1 MTGNL
6 DEARLLVGAG
16 VRGRMNLLH
25 TLEIHASQIFVGMGV
40 FGLSLAL
47 SLAAVALVIV
57 RLDPA
62 HFEEA
67 RGPGRFLAGRPAWQR
82 ALGIAG
88 KNLLGFFLVILG
100 IVMSLP
106 GVPGQGLL
114 TIFIGLV
121 LLDVP
126 GKRALE
132 RRIVAIPAVLRACN
146 RLRARF
152 DKPPFTLTAG
162 RRAEEGDKLADER
175 IRHGIEPREGLGA
188 RKLPHEERP
197 KGPLQ
202 RDA

>member
-1 MTGNL
+1 
-6 DEARLLVGAG
+6 
-16 VRGRMNLLH
+16 MNLLH
-25 TLEIHASQIFVGMGV
+25 TLEIHASQIFVGVGV
-40 FGLSLAL
+40 FGLSLAF
-47 SLAAVALVIV
+47 SLAVVALVIV
-57 RLDPA
+57 RLAPD
-62 HFEEA
+62 HFEET
-67 RGPGRFLAGRPAWQR
+67 RGPGRFLADRPAWQR

-100 IVMSLP
+100 IVLSLP

-126 GKRALE
+126 GKRAIE
-132 RRIVAIPAVLRACN
+132 RRIIAVPAVLHACN

-152 DKPPFTLTAG
+152 DKPPFTSPAR
-162 RRAEEGDKLADER
+162 RRAKKRDEFADER
-175 IRHGIEPREGLGA
+175 IRVGIEPREGLGA
-188 RKLPHEERP
+188 RKGPHEERP

>member
-1 MTGNL
+1 
-6 DEARLLVGAG
+6 
-16 VRGRMNLLH
+16 MNLLE
-25 TLEIHASQIFVGMGV
+25 TLEIHASQIFVGVSV
-40 FGLSLAL
+40 FGVSLVF

-57 RLDPA
+57 RLAPD
-62 HFEEA
+62 HFEHA
-67 RGPGRFLAGRPAWQR
+67 HGSGRFLAHRPAWQR
-82 ALGIAG
+82 ALAIAG

-100 IVMSLP
+100 VLMSLP

-126 GKRALE
+126 GKRAIE
-132 RRIVAIPAVLRACN
+132 RRIIAVPAILRACN

-152 DKPPFTLTAG
+152 GKPPFVLAARG
-162 RRAEEGDKLADER
+162 RAKEHDERTDER
-175 IRHGIEPREGLGA
+175 IRIGFDPREGLGP
-188 RKLPHEERP
+188 RKIPHEEST

>member
-1 MTGNL
+1 
-6 DEARLLVGAG
+6 
-16 VRGRMNLLH
+16 MNLLH
-25 TLEIHASQIFVGMGV
+25 TLEIHASQIFVGVGLFGV
-40 FGLSLAL
+40 SLVL
-47 SLAAVALVIV
+47 SLAAVALVVV
-57 RLDPA
+57 RLDAA
-62 HFEEA
+62 HFDEA
-67 RGPGRFLAGRPAWQR
+67 RGPGRFLADRPAWQR

-100 IVMSLP
+100 VVMSLP

-126 GKRALE
+126 GKRAIE
-132 RRIVAIPAVLRACN
+132 RRIIAVPAVLRACN

-152 DKPPFTLTAG
+152 DKPPFTLAARG
-162 RRAEEGDKLADER
+162 RAKERDELPDER
-175 IRHGIEPREGLGA
+175 IRIGFEPREGLGA
-188 RKLPHEERP
+188 REIADEERA